1 MTGDDRVS
9 ELTGSTAARTSSGNG
24 AGSSSGTRAD
34 LSVRGLSWRPYGRV
48 RSTLSVVDLEV
59 RAGER
64 VLLVGA
70 SGSGKSTLLQALAG
84 LLDDSLGE
92 RAGEVR
98 LGDGPPGRRPGQVGL
113 MLQDPTHTVVA
124 EYAGRDA
131 AFGPENAAQ
140 PPAVVRDR
148 AAAALAAVRFPYGAD
163 HRSTELSGGQLQR
176 LSLAGT
182 LALDPDLL
190 LLDEPTAMLDSAA
203 AARVRTAVR
212 AVVGERRLTLVVVE
226 HRLDGWLEV
235 CDRMVVLGEGGE
247 VVADGPTQE
256 VLRHHRS
263 ELDRAGVWVP
273 GEPAPQ
279 PAAVDWL
286 EPALD
291 TSLDPADAP
300 ALRPAVAGDRAAPA
314 LALKD
319 VSVAAPTGT
328 SGSPASRGVRPLLI
342 ADLDLELAPGE
353 SLAVTG
359 PSGSGKSTLLRTV
372 AGFHPPVAGAVLL
385 GDHPVAGLSKDP
397 KALAAA
403 VAWLPQHV
411 DQLITARTVGDEV
424 LATSLRLHADQ
435 PDRLTEDRSRAQ
447 RVLEALGLWEL
458 RDAEPH
464 QLSVG
469 EQRRLGLAA
478 VVVHGP
484 RLLLLDE
491 PTVGQ
496 DRQTWAAVLGVVRAL
511 QREGCAVL
519 ASTHDLALADALER
533 AHALTPGEQSLTEGE
548 QSLTPGGQS
557 LAEGEQSLD
566 AEGEPGQDE
575 IGDEVSAD
583 YRVTEVFEPGAPP
596 VARCNPLALLIVA
609 LGAAIGSFFIRDWP
623 VGALSLGLVAL
634 LAPLA
639 VRAPRSVLL
648 RLVPV
653 GLAALT
659 VGWSTLVFSD
669 CGAFA
674 ASAWPVAA
682 REVLR
687 IAYLVVPGVLLVP
700 SLAPSR
706 LSDALTQR
714 ARLPHRPVVVA
725 AAALLRV
732 QQLLD
737 TWRQL
742 SEIRAIR
749 ALNPGRSAVLRVRNA
764 ASMTFSLLVW
774 SLRSSQQMALSM
786 DARGFASARH
796 RTNALPSAWRAPDWL
811 CLGVAI
817 GLALFPAL
825 LTALMR

>member
-1 MTGDDRVS
+1 MTGDDRVA
-9 ELTGSTAARTSSGNG
+9 ELAGTSAAGT
-24 AGSSSGTRAD
+24 GSSSETRAD
-34 LSVRGLSWRPYGRV
+34 LSVRRLSWRPYGRV
-48 RSTLSVVDLEV
+48 QPTLLGVDLEV
-59 RAGER
+59 GAGER

-92 RAGEVR
+92 QTGEVR

-140 PPAVVRDR
+140 LPAVVRDR
-148 AAAALAAVRFPYGAD
+148 AATALAAVRFPYGAD

-212 AVVGERRLTLVVVE
+212 AVAEERRLTLVVVE
-226 HRLDGWLEV
+226 HRLHGWLDL
-235 CDRMVVLGEGGE
+235 CDRMVVLGQGGT

-256 VLRHHRS
+256 VLRDHRG
-263 ELDRAGVWVP
+263 ELDLAGVWVP
-273 GEPAPQ
+273 GEPAPR
-279 PAAVDWL
+279 PAAVNWHDPL
-286 EPALD
+286 LDGADGRSNRMPA
-291 TSLDPADAP
+291 
-300 ALRPAVAGDRAAPA
+300 AGVIAASA
-314 LALKD
+314 LALER
-319 VSVAAPTGT
+319 VSVAAPAG
-328 SGSPASRGVRPLLI
+328 ASRSSAPRGAARPLLI
-342 ADLDLELAPGE
+342 SDLDLELAAGE

-372 AGFHPPVAGAVLL
+372 AGFHLPVTGAVLL
-385 GDHPVAGLSKDP
+385 GGRPVAELGKDP
-397 KALAAA
+397 KALATA

-435 PDRLTEDRSRAQ
+435 PDRLSEDRSRAQ

-478 VVVHGP
+478 VVVHSP

-533 AHALTPGEQSLTEGE
+533 TR
-548 QSLTPGGQS
+548 S
-557 LAEGEQSLD
+557 LAAEDASERGET
-566 AEGEPGQDE
+566 GV
-575 IGDEVSAD
+575 EVKTD
-583 YRVTEVFEPGAPP
+583 YRVTEVVEPGAPP
-596 VARCNPLALLIVA
+596 AARCNPLALLIVA
-609 LGAAIGSFFIRDWP
+609 LGAAIGSFFIRGWP

-669 CGAFA
+669 RGAFA

-714 ARLPHRPVVVA
+714 ARLPQRPVVVA

-742 SEIRAIR
+742 SEIRTIR
-749 ALNPGRSAVLRVRNA
+749 ALSPGRSVVLRVRNA

-786 DARGFASARH
+786 DARGFGSARL
-796 RTNALPSAWRAPDWL
+796 RTNALPSAWRAADWV
-811 CLGVAI
+811 CLG
-817 GLALFPAL
+817 LAVLLAVFPAL
-825 LTALMR
+825 LQPLLG